1 MTELLTEDL
10 LCRFI
15 EEVKLDK
22 QKKAVFCHLCG
33 HYKNNHNSFS
43 HQFTPALEEY
53 RCITCGLWFYQH
65 LNKKSDCFDEYIR
78 G

>member
-10 LCRFI
+10 LCRLI

-33 HYKNNHNSFS
+33 YSKNNHNSSS
-43 HQFTPALEEY
+43 HQFTLALKEY
-53 RCITCGLWFYQH
+53 
-65 LNKKSDCFDEYIR
+65 
-78 G
+78 